1 MTISSTDSNDKSA
14 EAGFNS
20 MRVTIMV
27 GLALCALQ
35 LANLLYRV
43 DSLPGEVS
51 LRIEC
56 AKLMLLGKTP
66 YVDFF
71 VLDAPMALFITVIPV
86 KLAAVLNLLTG
97 YGEAYFTLV
106 FEWLISLGSLALT
119 SSLLLRQK
127 QLGHSLWSQ
136 SFLLTIAAL
145 NIACT
150 FQFGQPEH
158 FLMLGATPYLVA
170 RWLEY
175 GGKKPELWQT
185 IMSGAGAGLAIL
197 LDPCYW
203 AVPLAIEFTLLIH
216 FRKFPGRIITTLS
229 LLVATAFALNTAIN
243 CFGVTMM
250 NGYRSYILPLLI
262 ADRQSFDIYLYG
274 QMSCPDS
281 RIFYYF
287 LAFVTLLAF
296 GIRKR
301 SSIVTPLVII
311 GWLGMAYHVA
321 LCKALFFQALPMF
334 WCSALAASI
343 MGTTLLFDLRRAL
356 PSRLARLI
364 KPFPTI
370 ICACIATVCGSLLL
384 EQHLQHLADTAAE
397 RYQSPSQRQITDV
410 WKVITA
416 KSRKF
421 DKILVLSDSV
431 PPFYPVATLK
441 QRVHGSRIMWSFH
454 LPILAKMKRRPGGE
468 QEHERLFQFYK
479 KILMEDIENNASA
492 LILSEQ
498 TEAANLIAR
507 TDVEKLLRQHY
518 VREEEAQFYSD
529 NLPPREFD
537 NPNYPMWVDSY
548 SQ

>member
-1 MTISSTDSNDKSA
+1 
-14 EAGFNS
+14 
-20 MRVTIMV
+20 MRVTVMV
-27 GLALCALQ
+27 GLALCVLQ

-71 VLDAPMALFITVIPV
+71 VLDAPMALFITAIPV

-97 YGEAYFTLV
+97 YGEAYCTLV
-106 FEWLISLGSLALT
+106 FEWLVSLASFALT
-119 SSLLLRQK
+119 TALLVREK
-127 QLGHSLWSQ
+127 SVGHSLWRQ
-136 SFLLTIAAL
+136 SFILTIAVL

-158 FLMLGATPYLVA
+158 FLMLGITPYLVA

-175 GGKKPELWQT
+175 GGKKPELWQS
-185 IMSGAGAGLAIL
+185 ILSGAGAGLAIL

-203 AVPLAIEFTLLIH
+203 AVALMIEFTLLIE
-216 FRKFPGRIITTLS
+216 FKNFPARIITALS
-229 LLVATAFALNTAIN
+229 VLVATAFVLNTAIYT
-243 CFGVTMM
+243 FGASMM
-250 NGYRSYILPLLI
+250 KGYGSYILPLLV

-287 LAFVTLLAF
+287 LVFVTLFAF
-296 GIRKR
+296 GIRKQ
-301 SSIVTPLVII
+301 SSIVTPLIAI

-343 MGTTLLFDLRRAL
+343 IGTTVLFELRRAL
-356 PSRLARLI
+356 PRNLARLI
-364 KPFPTI
+364 KPFPAI

-410 WKVITA
+410 WKIITA

-421 DKILVLSDSV
+421 DKILVLSNNV
-431 PPFYPVATLK
+431 PPFYPVSTLE

-454 LPILAKMKRRPGGE
+454 LPILAKMKKRPGGE
-468 QEHERLFQFYK
+468 KEHERLFQFYK
-479 KILMEDIENNASA
+479 KILMEDIDKNASA

-498 TEAANLIAR
+498 TEAANLIAG
-507 TDVEKLLRQHY
+507 TDVEKLIRQHY

-537 NPNYPMWVDSY
+537 NPNYPMWVDTY